1 MIPVTVLP
9 MTLLQTLNLTS
20 DKALVSHLPMK
31 NVAQLLYKTFMN
43 YTADTAVS
51 ADSSQA
57 FLMCFREVSHCENNP
72 QQSPKLLCLFP
83 HSFKG

>member
-9 MTLLQTLNLTS
+9 MTLLQTLNLAS

-43 YTADTAVS
+43 YTAVS

-57 FLMCFREVSHCENNP
+57 FLMCFREVSHCENNL